1 MIPFAVKIEG
11 VTKEDQAVWALAV
24 TETQLLTAAVE
35 GGALKWYPL
44 ADCTFVKMVP
54 PDMPKP
60 VMIVQPQPGN
70 GIALPN
76 RAARRRIDRLEP

>member
-11 VTKEDQAVWALAV
+11 VNNGQPVWVLAV
-24 TETQLLTAAVE
+24 SEAGLLSADNGV
-35 GGALKWYPL
+35 LKWYPL
-44 ADCTFVKMVP
+44 EDCTFSHVIP

-76 RAARRRIDRLEP
+76 RQMRRHPGGA